1 MNITREQILHLAKL
15 SRLNLKEHEIDP
27 LKADLERIINYIS
40 ELDQFDVSDL
50 EPTYQVFEMTNIWR
64 EDEILPQDA
73 SPEDLLELAPD
84 SLSGQIKVPKVL

>member
-15 SRLNLKEHEIDP
+15 SRLNLEEHEIDP

-50 EPTYQVFEMTNIWR
+50 EPTYQAFEMTNIWR